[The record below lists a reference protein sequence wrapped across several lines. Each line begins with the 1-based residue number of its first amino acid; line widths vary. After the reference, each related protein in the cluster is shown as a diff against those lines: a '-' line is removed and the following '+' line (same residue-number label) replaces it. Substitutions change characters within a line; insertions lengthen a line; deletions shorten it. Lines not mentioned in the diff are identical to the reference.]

1 MRLFFVTDIHGSE
14 LCFRKFIS
22 ALDIYK
28 VDVGIVLGDL
38 SGKMIVPIIRRPD
51 GQHEANFLGQHLL
64 LKDENAVKDIIKKTG
79 AIGFY
84 HYVTDL
90 QEADRLSKDKPAV
103 NKIFFDEIVK
113 RLKGWIDLADEK
125 LKGKNVKVFMAP
137 GNDDPLDIDKIVN
150 SSQAIVNCDDKKVEF
165 NGYEMIT
172 TAYSNFTP
180 WDTPREC
187 SEEELAKKIDNLA
200 SQVRDMSK
208 GIFNFHVPPFGTS
221 LDLAPLLS
229 KDMVQSAGTLVH
241 VGSKSVVAAITKHQP
256 FLGLHGHIHESKGV
270 QYIGRTFVC
279 NPGSEYGEGLLKG
292 VILTL
297 DGTKMKSYVFT
308 TG

>member
-1 MRLFFVTDIHGSE
+1 MRLFFVTDVHGSE

-28 VDVGIVLGDL
+28 VDVAIVLGDL
-38 SGKMIVPIIRRPD
+38 SGKMVVPIIKRSD
-51 GQHEANFLGQHLL
+51 GKHECNFLGHYMLL
-64 LKDENAVKDIIKKTG
+64 EDDAAVKDVLKKIA

-84 HYVTDL
+84 HYLTDQ
-90 QEADRLSKDKPAV
+90 QEAERLSKDKPAV
-103 NKIFFDEIVK
+103 DRIFFDEIVK
-113 RLKGWIDLADEK
+113 RLKSWIDLADEK
-125 LKGKNVKVFMAP
+125 LKDKKVRVFMAP
-137 GNDDPLDIDKIVN
+137 GNDDPLDIDKIVH
-150 SSQAIVNCDDKKVEF
+150 SSKTIVNCDGRMVEF

-172 TAYSNFTP
+172 TSYSNPTP

-187 SEEELAKKIDNLA
+187 SEEDLAKRIDALVP
-200 SQVRDMSK
+200 QIKDMSK
-208 GIFNFHVPPFGTS
+208 GIFNFHVPPYGTA
-221 LDLAPLLS
+221 LDLAPYLS
-229 KDMVQSAGTLVH
+229 KDMRQSAGQMIH
-241 VGSKSVVAAITKHQP
+241 VGSKSVAAAISKYQP

-270 QYIGRTFVC
+270 QYMGKTFVC

-308 TG
+308 SG

>member
-1 MRLFFVTDIHGSE
+1 MRLFFVTDVHGSE

-38 SGKMIVPIIRRPD
+38 AGKMVVPIIKRPD
-51 GQHEANFLGQHLL
+51 GKFECNFLGQYNL
-64 LKDENAVKDIIKKTG
+64 LKDEAAVAEIVKKIA

-84 HYVTDL
+84 HYITDL
-90 QEADRLSKDKPAV
+90 QDAERLSKDKPAV
-103 NKIFFDEIVK
+103 DKIFFDEIVK
-113 RLKGWIDLADEK
+113 RLGGWINLADQK
-125 LKGKNVKVFMAP
+125 LAGKKVRVFMAP
-137 GNDDPLDIDKIVN
+137 GNDDPLDIDNIVN
-150 SSQAIVNCDDKKVEF
+150 SSKTVVNCDGKKVEF
-165 NGYEMIT
+165 DGYEMVT
-172 TAYSNFTP
+172 TSYSNPTP

-187 SEEELAKKIDNLA
+187 SEEDLAKRIDGLVA
-200 SQVRDMSK
+200 QVKDMSK
-208 GIFNFHVPPFGTS
+208 AIFNFHVPPFGTA
-221 LDLAPLLS
+221 LDLAPLL
-229 KDMVQSAGTLVH
+229 KDMRQSAGTLVH
-241 VGSKSVVAAITKHQP
+241 VGSKSVAAAITKYQP

-270 QYIGRTFVC
+270 QYMGKTFVC

-308 TG
+308 SG